1 VVSRFRNAIL
11 GYRAGDIAGMIEN
24 IVYLELLRRGFRVSV
39 GRIGE
44 LEIDFIAERAG
55 RKDYYQVSYMPSAQA
70 TLKRECA
77 PLLAV
82 QDGYPKHLISMD
94 RLLGADYHGVACH
107 YLPEWLCGGDAARR
121 DG

>member
-1 VVSRFRNAIL
+1 
-11 GYRAGDIAGMIEN
+11 MIEN

-70 TLKRECA
+70 TLKR
-77 PLLAV
+77 
-82 QDGYPKHLISMD
+82 
-94 RLLGADYHGVACH
+94 
-107 YLPEWLCGGDAARR
+107 
-121 DG
+121 